1 MRENRLLTP
10 IITGKNNNYILTRHS
25 MKTETPKKRPAQG
38 MSNTLKQALN
48 DENYLKA
55 LALFERAQKNR
66 LINKLYPEDYE

>member
-1 MRENRLLTP
+1 MPT
-10 IITGKNNNYILTRHS
+10 ITGKNNNYILTQHS
-25 MKTETPKKRPAQG
+25 MKMETPKKHPAQG